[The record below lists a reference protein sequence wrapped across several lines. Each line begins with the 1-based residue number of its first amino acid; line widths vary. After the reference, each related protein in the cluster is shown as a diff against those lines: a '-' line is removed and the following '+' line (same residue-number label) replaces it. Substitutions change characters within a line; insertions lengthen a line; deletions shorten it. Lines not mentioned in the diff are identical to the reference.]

1 MANLLNCSIKQLN
14 EIIRIAV
21 VTNPWSDV
29 SKFPDMKK
37 VTVIRSEG
45 FCNSDGDAATKEGKE
60 EKDDD
65 EGIFMAKKEDM
76 RQHGLRLVT
85 GTLNF
90 TNNST
95 IESNHKC
102 LHRSFQ

>member
-1 MANLLNCSIKQLN
+1 MANLINCSIKQLN

-45 FCNSDGDAATKEGKE
+45 FKNSDGDAATNEGKE
-60 EKDDD
+60 ELEDEEDIFRAKKDD
-65 EGIFMAKKEDM
+65 M
-76 RQHGLRLVT
+76 RHHGLRLVT
-85 GTLNF
+85 GA
-90 TNNST
+90 
-95 IESNHKC
+95 
-102 LHRSFQ
+102 

>member
-1 MANLLNCSIKQLN
+1 MANLINCSIKQLN

-45 FCNSDGDAATKEGKE
+45 FKNSDGDAATNEGKE
-60 EKDDD
+60 ETED
-65 EGIFMAKKEDM
+65 EEDIFRAKKEDM
-76 RQHGLRLVT
+76 RRNGLRLVT
-85 GTLNF
+85 GT
-90 TNNST
+90 
-95 IESNHKC
+95 
-102 LHRSFQ
+102 